1 MSLMP
6 SFRIH
11 RLKENAYQQFR
22 WAPHLAGT
30 SEVKHR
36 DYTEGEPIEA
46 PSAYAAWDLLRSSGQ
61 PLRVGDLLEDPSG
74 ALRICKYVGFEEA
87 RWAIP
92 VEQQPAVPAAS
103 EAPEPSKPLG

>member
-1 MSLMP
+1 MP

-22 WAPHLAGT
+22 WAPHLAGA

-36 DYTEGEPIEA
+36 DYAEGEPIEA

-61 PLRVGDLLEDPSG
+61 PLRVGDLLEDSSG

-87 RWAIP
+87 HWAIP
-92 VEQQPAVPAAS
+92 VEQQPPAPAAS